1 MKTMN
6 DRDVVLPIFWNDRD
20 VVLPIFLNDRDVV
33 LPVFWNDRDVV
44 LPIFWNDRDVV
55 LPEVL
60 LMYTI
65 KPEKLEEILKSF
77 QNRRIIVL
85 GDIML
90 DEYLWGKVQRISPEA
105 PVPIIEVNSTDYRLG
120 GAANVAMNLSALNAK
135 VDLVGVCGK
144 DAQAEIIIELLKK
157 REMSAA
163 GIFFDPSRPTTLK
176 TRIGSVSQQIVR
188 LDREDV
194 TEIDTNIRK
203 QIFNYLAK
211 IMPLCDALLIE
222 DYNKGLLSFNL
233 ITDVL
238 QLALKY
244 KKMVAVDPKYLNFSS
259 YGGVEI
265 FKPNFRE
272 LESYLGSKFTDQDD
286 FERSAEELRQ
296 RMSIKHLVV
305 TKGSEGMYLFS
316 ENKPVKHLPSFARE
330 VFDVSGAGDTVISAL
345 TLAYLYNRQIETA
358 ALIAN
363 HSAAVAVAKKGTVSV
378 TIEEIWES
386 FNAPN

>member
-1 MKTMN
+1 M
-6 DRDVVLPIFWNDRD
+6 
-20 VVLPIFLNDRDVV
+20 
-33 LPVFWNDRDVV
+33 
-44 LPIFWNDRDVV
+44 
-55 LPEVL
+55 
-60 LMYTI
+60 MYSI

-120 GAANVAMNLSALNAK
+120 GAANVAMNLSVLNAK

-144 DAQAEIIIELLKK
+144 DTQAEIIVQQLKK
-157 REMSAA
+157 REMPVE

-188 LDREDV
+188 LDREEV
-194 TEIDTNIRK
+194 AEIDNSIQK
-203 QIFNYLAK
+203 EIFNYLVK
-211 IMPLCDALLIE
+211 IIPLCDALLIE

-238 QLALKY
+238 QLALKH
-244 KKMVAVDPKYLNFSS
+244 KKMVAVDPKYSNFSS

-265 FKPNFRE
+265 FKPNYRE
-272 LESYLGSKFTDQDD
+272 LESYMGRKLTDQDD
-286 FERSAEELRQ
+286 FERSTEELRQ

-316 ENKPVKHLPSFARE
+316 ENKPVNHLPSFARE

-345 TLAYLYNRQIETA
+345 TLAYLYDRNIETA

-363 HSAAVAVAKKGTVSV
+363 HSAAVAVAKKGTASVS
-378 TIEEIWES
+378 IEEIWDS
-386 FNAPN
+386 FNAPK